1 MRNLWK
7 YFILTLI
14 ILILVSAALYA
25 YSVIFEYIKDK
36 YSPNENIEQYFS
48 DDQTDLIVDF
58 SRIELDKPVRIIN
71 NEILIRYEVIK
82 KYIDPYIYYDED
94 RGKIIITTSDKVF
107 RLTENS
113 LIAQINKNEMNLDT
127 ASQRFD
133 GYLYVPISAFMEL
146 WNINAKYISQYDT
159 VIIES
164 YKSYDYT
171 AVVNIP
177 DAVIRKGPSI
187 KEPIYIKDFPQDQML
202 YVKEVQGEW
211 TIVMT
216 ANGVVGF
223 IETKFLNTDFQSKQ
237 IVIKYE
243 PKKLFIPDHVVLT
256 WHYVHSS
263 LVTSVPYYADVNV
276 ISPTFFTVIDEK
288 GSIAS
293 SASLKYMENAHKR
306 GYTVWPL
313 INNVFSNRDQI
324 SAVLADSEARKYVIE
339 QILTY
344 AYIYKFDGI
353 NVDFENLYLSDKDNL
368 TQFIRE
374 LVPLAHEMN
383 LAVSID
389 VGIPG
394 GSEGYSLCYDH
405 YELGKAA
412 DFVMVMTYDQYWSSH
427 ESGGSQAQLSWVE
440 TNLLATLKLI
450 PSDKLVLGIPAY
462 TRLWKTDNDGKVTL
476 SRTLTADQVVEIVE
490 SKQLSP
496 IWEEERDGFIS
507 GQYYIE
513 YWENGELYRAW
524 IEDDASAR
532 LKAQLAS
539 KYDLRGVCIW
549 MMSQTNKTVWE
560 AILEGFH
567 SEID

>member
-48 DDQTDLIVDF
+48 DDQTDLIVNF
-58 SRIELDKPVRIIN
+58 SRSEFDKPVRIIN
-71 NEILIRYEVIK
+71 GEILVRYEVIK
-82 KYIDPYIYYDED
+82 EYIDPNIYYDED

-313 INNVFSNRDQI
+313 INNVFSACTIFLTI
-324 SAVLADSEARKYVIE
+324 SKRFTAVIVPTRLVLVS
-339 QILTY
+339 
-344 AYIYKFDGI
+344 GI
-353 NVDFENLYLSDKDNL
+353 
-368 TQFIRE
+368 
-374 LVPLAHEMN
+374 
-383 LAVSID
+383 
-389 VGIPG
+389 
-394 GSEGYSLCYDH
+394 
-405 YELGKAA
+405 
-412 DFVMVMTYDQYWSSH
+412 
-427 ESGGSQAQLSWVE
+427 
-440 TNLLATLKLI
+440 I
-450 PSDKLVLGIPAY
+450 PS
-462 TRLWKTDNDGKVTL
+462 
-476 SRTLTADQVVEIVE
+476 
-490 SKQLSP
+490 
-496 IWEEERDGFIS
+496 
-507 GQYYIE
+507 
-513 YWENGELYRAW
+513 
-524 IEDDASAR
+524 
-532 LKAQLAS
+532 
-539 KYDLRGVCIW
+539 
-549 MMSQTNKTVWE
+549 
-560 AILEGFH
+560 
-567 SEID
+567 

>member
-58 SRIELDKPVRIIN
+58 SRSEFDKPVRIIN
-71 NEILIRYEVIK
+71 GEILVRYEVIK
-82 KYIDPYIYYDED
+82 EYIDPNIYYDED

-237 IVIKYE
+237 VVIKYE

-405 YELGKAA
+405 YELGKVA